1 VSPEP
6 GPGAP
11 GDAAAAIAARIRAG
25 DRVALARALTAIE
38 NRPPAAADP
47 LLDAARRA
55 AGGALRIGFTGPPGA
70 GKSTLI
76 TQVARRYRALERRVG
91 VLAVDPTS
99 PFTGGAL
106 LGDRIRMAALGGD
119 PGVFVRSMA
128 TRGHHGGLAAAVFD
142 AADLLELGG
151 FERVLIES
159 VGVGQ
164 NEVEI
169 AAATHL
175 VVVVL
180 VPEAGDDVQSLK
192 AGITEI
198 GDVMIVNK
206 ADRPG
211 AAAMAENLRDA
222 LALRGGEAAA
232 VPVLCA
238 EATTGRGVEE
248 LVTTLEAGAAAA
260 GERAR
265 ARRRRAIRARLA
277 GILVETLSTEL
288 DARWSAELERAADL
302 VAAGEETPER
312 AASALL
318 AAFLAAPRRGAGA
331 PGAG

>member
-1 VSPEP
+1 MSS
-6 GPGAP
+6 
-11 GDAAAAIAARIRAG
+11 DARRDPPASTDLAAAIRGG
-25 DRVALARALTAIE
+25 DRGALARALTAIE
-38 NRPPAAADP
+38 NRLPTAADP
-47 LLDAARRA
+47 LLDVARRA

-76 TQVARRYRALERRVG
+76 TQVACRYRALERRVG

-169 AAATHL
+169 AAAAHL
-175 VVVVL
+175 IVVVL

-198 GDVMIVNK
+198 GDVMVVNK

-211 AAAMAENLRDA
+211 AEAMVENLRDA
-222 LALRGGEAAA
+222 LALRGGEATD
-232 VPVLCA
+232 VPVLLA
-238 EATTGRGVEE
+238 EATTGRGADE
-248 LVTTLEAGAAAA
+248 LVAALEAGGAAA

-265 ARRRRAIRARLA
+265 ARRLRAIRARLT
-277 GILVETLSTEL
+277 GILVETITARL
-288 DARWSAELERAADL
+288 DAGWDQALERAAAA
-302 VAAGEETPER
+302 VAAGDETPER
-312 AASALL
+312 AAGALL
-318 AAFLAAPRRGAGA
+318 AAFLDAERGRELGAGA
-331 PGAG
+331 G